1 MPAWQKKPADNRLR
15 NEEKKGKV
23 YMKRSS
29 KLKDWSTE
37 YGRSVSRTGF
47 SKHPTLW
54 MTKWILG
61 GIVLVL
67 YMAIRLAVDIV
78 YYYVFLPWR
87 ES

>member
-1 MPAWQKKPADNRLR
+1 MN
-15 NEEKKGKV
+15 
-23 YMKRSS
+23 RSS
-29 KLKDWSTE
+29 KHQDWSTE
-37 YGRSVSRTGF
+37 YLRSVSRTEF
-47 SKHPTLW
+47 SNHPMLW

>member
-1 MPAWQKKPADNRLR
+1 
-15 NEEKKGKV
+15 
-23 YMKRSS
+23 MKRSS
-29 KLKDWSTE
+29 KHKDWSTE
-37 YGRSVSRTGF
+37 YRRSVSRTAFAG
-47 SKHPTLW
+47 HPALW